1 MEGRREEWERVTER
15 RRKGGGREGSK
26 EMWKEGGERERG
38 GRKGERW
45 EKGREVGGRTEE
57 EDKSGLGMRL
67 RQPTVIPHLVCVE
80 W

>member
-15 RRKGGGREGSK
+15 RRKGGGGREGSK

-45 EKGREVGGRTEE
+45 EEGQKKIKVVWE
-57 EDKSGLGMRL
+57 
-67 RQPTVIPHLVCVE
+67 
-80 W
+80 